1 MIKKSESQA
10 RRTEA
15 DAALMEL
22 HEVVLNV
29 LKEVED
35 AFGIERDL
43 AVQSRA
49 LKIAP
54 PYTSRK
60 KAAATTKNNIG
71 KAYIQFKACWRQKN
85 RRCPCG
91 FDKMRWWQSVCPI
104 VLIWHWLKPFQGLRY
119 VFTVLF
125 IQ

>member
-54 PYTSRK
+54 PRTRVGK
-60 KAAATTKNNIG
+60 KQPLLRRTISARPIYNSKPVGGKRTGDVRADSTK
-71 KAYIQFKACWRQKN
+71 
-85 RRCPCG
+85 
-91 FDKMRWWQSVCPI
+91 
-104 VLIWHWLKPFQGLRY
+104 
-119 VFTVLF
+119 
-125 IQ
+125 

>member
-10 RRTEA
+10 RRTKA

-54 PYTSRK
+54 PPHESEKSSR
-60 KAAATTKNNIG
+60 
-71 KAYIQFKACWRQKN
+71 YYEEQYR
-85 RRCPCG
+85 
-91 FDKMRWWQSVCPI
+91 
-104 VLIWHWLKPFQGLRY
+104 QGLY
-119 VFTVLF
+119 T
-125 IQ
+125 IQSLLAAKEQEMSVRIRQNEVVAKCLSNRVDLALA